1 MLTVIT
7 SMNLS
12 ASADSHGSPRKKPI
26 SEYCVKTVTRWC
38 RSEWSMSL
46 AQGLF
51 EEPLPIDGDMDVEV
65 AVWLAAF
72 LRLF

>member
-1 MLTVIT
+1 MT
-7 SMNLS
+7 SMYGI
-12 ASADSHGSPRKKPI
+12 ASAGSHGSPRKKLI
-26 SEYCVKTVTRWC
+26 SEYCVKTVTRWG

-46 AQGLF
+46 AQALF

-65 AVWLAAF
+65 AVSLTAF